1 MSQHLVFLIHGMG
14 EHKKGWSA
22 DAQST
27 LKKAYEQYPNLASM
41 PFDDAYMFHEIT
53 YDHLFEGIR
62 DAWQGEA
69 DAVKERLVAMGVGS
83 GLIHTL
89 TRLAQSGTG
98 DGFFRT
104 HVLDVIFY
112 RFFPTVRDPVR
123 MHVAK
128 AITEKL
134 NELRRNTTHA
144 IKWSVIGHSLGT
156 AVCHDTLHLM
166 FGEPSAAGGNIPGI
180 EALSVRNF
188 SPHVY
193 LACANVSRILSK
205 GNEIPVYTSRCRPAL
220 TPSRD
225 AILRYFLNAW
235 NMFDPF
241 TRPSRFEPSHSW
253 LDARTQAARHARF
266 QDIKTTEVRQ
276 KNVHALEHYLEN
288 PAVHVPF
295 FRATHDFMG
304 IVSQSEAS
312 QALQDYRQT
321 VLQAHLGSHS
331 EELRALIETHGGE
344 LEDLLSMAHT
354 FQTMQEAPR

>member
-14 EHKKGWSA
+14 EHKKDWSL

-27 LKKAYEQYPNLASM
+27 LKRAYEQYPNLASM

-53 YDHLFEGIR
+53 YDHLFEDIR

-123 MHVAK
+123 IHVAK

-134 NELRRNTTHA
+134 NDVRRNSTHA
-144 IKWSVIGHSLGT
+144 IKWSVIAHSLGT
-156 AVCHDTLHLM
+156 AVAHDTLHYM
-166 FGEPSAAGGNIPGI
+166 FAEPSHTNSMPDI
-180 EALSVRNF
+180 EPLSVRNF

-193 LACANVSRILSK
+193 MACANVSRILSK
-205 GNEIPVYTSRCRPAL
+205 GNEIPVYNSRCRPAL

-225 AILRYFLNAW
+225 AIMRYFLNAW

-241 TRPSRFEPSHSW
+241 TRPSRFEPSHTW

-295 FRATHDFMG
+295 FRATNDFMG

-312 QALQDYRQT
+312 QALQDYRQS
-321 VLQAHLGSHS
+321 VLQAHLGSHT

-354 FQTMQEAPR
+354 FQTMQEALR

>member
-22 DAQST
+22 DAQAA
-27 LKKAYEQYPNLASM
+27 LKTAYEQYPNLAST
-41 PFDDAYMFHEIT
+41 PFDNAYTFHEIT
-53 YDHLFEGIR
+53 YDYLFEDIR

-69 DAVKERLVAMGVGS
+69 DAVKERLVAMGVSS

-104 HVLDVIFY
+104 HILDVIFY

-123 MHVAK
+123 IHVAK

-134 NELRRNTTHA
+134 NEVRRTSTDA
-144 IKWSVIGHSLGT
+144 IKWSVIAHSLGT
-156 AVCHDTLHLM
+156 AVAHDTLHLM
-166 FGEPSAAGGNIPGI
+166 FEEPATANRPGMPDI

-193 LACANVSRILSK
+193 MACANVSRILSK
-205 GNEIPVYTSRCRPAL
+205 GNEIPVYHSRCRPAL
-220 TPSRD
+220 TPGRD

-241 TRPSRFEPSHSW
+241 TRPSRFEPSHDW
-253 LDARTQAARHARF
+253 LDARTQAARHARY
-266 QDIKTTEVRQ
+266 QDIKITEVRQ
-276 KNVHALEHYLEN
+276 KNVHALDHYLEN

-295 FRATHDFMG
+295 FRATRDFMG
-304 IVSQSEAS
+304 IVSQSEAG
-312 QALQDYRQT
+312 QAQQAYRQR
-321 VLQAHLGSHS
+321 VLQAHLGPHT

-344 LEDLLSMAHT
+344 LEDLLTMATT
-354 FQTMQEAPR
+354 FQTMQEKS